1 MRYTPP
7 PLKVHGFEFKFDQ
20 PLIMAIIN
28 TTPDSF
34 FDGSKNYHF
43 EEATASGEKAIFQ
56 GAHILDIGGEST
68 RPGSERVSSEEEL
81 KRVMPTVAWLAEQGH
96 AVSIDT
102 MKAEVAQNALDA
114 GACIVN
120 DVSGGRFDDNM
131 FSVVKDYG
139 AALVIGHM
147 RGMPETM
154 QDNINFAD
162 VVTEVSN
169 ELKKTVAKALKA
181 GISKNKIIID
191 PGIGFGKTVEQCS
204 ILIARTGEISKQL
217 ELPVL
222 IGVSNKSFIGNLSEN
237 APVDKRTPGTVA
249 ANIFSLLSGAHIFRV
264 HDTFSAKQSFQVA
277 QSIIPF
283 LKL

>member
-1 MRYTPP
+1 MRYIPS

-20 PLIMAIIN
+20 PLFMAVIN

-34 FDGSKNYHF
+34 FDGGKNFHF
-43 EEATASGEKAIFQ
+43 EEAVANGEKAISQ

-68 RPGSERVSSEEEL
+68 RPGSKRISTEKEL
-81 KRVMPTVAWLAEQGH
+81 KRVMPTVVWLADKGH
-96 AVSIDT
+96 AISIDT

-120 DVSGGRFDDNM
+120 DISGGQFDDNM

-139 AALVIGHM
+139 AALVLGHM

-154 QDNINFAD
+154 QNNINFDD
-162 VVTEVSN
+162 VVTEVSR
-169 ELKKTVAKALKA
+169 ELEKSVEKAVKA
-181 GISKNKIIID
+181 GINKNKLIID
-191 PGIGFGKTVEQCS
+191 PGIGFGKTAKQCS

-217 ELPVL
+217 ELPLL
-222 IGVSNKSFIGNLSEN
+222 IGVSNKSFIGKLSWD

-249 ANIFSLLSGAHIFRV
+249 ANLFSLLSGAHIFRV